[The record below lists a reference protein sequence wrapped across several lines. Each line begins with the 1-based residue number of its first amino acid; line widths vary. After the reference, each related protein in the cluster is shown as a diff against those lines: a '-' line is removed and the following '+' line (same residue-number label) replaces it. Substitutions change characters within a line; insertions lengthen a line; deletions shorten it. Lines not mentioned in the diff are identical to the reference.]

1 MIRPAFFTDEVA
13 EEFEAAVRQ
22 GAAAGAQ
29 GLELRSRLWGRSIED
44 LSEDEVRRIQDI
56 AARYHVRV
64 AVLASPF
71 GKCSHRDPA
80 EIARH
85 HRIFERLVQ
94 LAGQFG
100 TPLIRGFAF
109 WNPHGNERRRPDLTA
124 YLDAIVSFLKPAV
137 QMAEEAGVTLCLET
151 EGATMGGTC
160 AETRRILEAVGPSP
174 ALQVVWDAHNAWH
187 CGEEPLPDGY
197 AQVRGRV
204 RHLHVKPNAARSLAT
219 VAGSATSYRQV
230 FQALLDDGYEGWASI
245 EHWGRP
251 EDMLS
256 GLRQLGALLEEMEAS
271 NGPRTSSPEEK
282 GKWLQEGPT
291 PPPN

>member
-13 EEFEAAVRQ
+13 EEFEVAVQR

-29 GLELRSRLWGRSIED
+29 GLELRSRLFGRSIED
-44 LSEDEVRRIQDI
+44 LSEDDVRRIQDI
-56 AARYHVRV
+56 AAKYHVQV

-80 EIARH
+80 GIARH
-85 HRIFERLVQ
+85 HRIFEHLVKRAQ
-94 LAGQFG
+94 QFG

-109 WNPHGNERRRPDLTA
+109 WNPHGSERQRPDLAA
-124 YLDAIVSFLKPAV
+124 YLDAIVAFLKPAV
-137 QMAEEAGVTLCLET
+137 QRAEDAGVTLCLET

-160 AETRRILEAVGPSP
+160 AEIRRIIEALGPSP
-174 ALQVVWDAHNAWH
+174 ALQVAWDVHNAWH

-197 AQVRGRV
+197 AQVRGWV
-204 RHLHVKPNAARSLAT
+204 RHVHVKPNAARSLAT

-230 FQALLDDGYEGWASI
+230 FQALLEDGYDGWASI

-256 GLRQLGALLEEMEAS
+256 GLRQLVALLEEM
-271 NGPRTSSPEEK
+271 PFRSPAP
-282 GKWLQEGPT
+282 G
-291 PPPN
+291 